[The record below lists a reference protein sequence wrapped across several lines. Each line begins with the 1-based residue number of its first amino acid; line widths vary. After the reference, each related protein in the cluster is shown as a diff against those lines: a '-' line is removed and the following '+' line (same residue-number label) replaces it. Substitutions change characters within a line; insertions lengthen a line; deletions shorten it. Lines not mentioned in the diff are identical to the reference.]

1 MIMSISVSALPLSE
15 KWYTYSKKYS
25 DFTSLSEFASTA
37 IGLAGNKTV
46 KELIQYTITLRDA
59 AIQLQIYNTI
69 KWVTPIVSKPGWLY
83 IFGFG
88 TWILPSVQ
96 TDVLR

>member
-1 MIMSISVSALPLSE
+1 MSISFSTLRPGE
-15 KWYTYSKKYS
+15 KWYAFSKRYS

-69 KWVTPIVSKPGWLY
+69 KWMTPIVSIPGWQY

-88 TWILPSVQ
+88 MWILPSVQ
-96 TDVLR
+96 ADVLR